1 MKHRNYRKPTRA
13 QKELIS
19 KRGLDHANWLIHR
32 EDMEH
37 LYIVNR
43 TSGRIRKLQ
52 KVLALLLL
60 TGMAAMISPCQAAA
74 TEASELLQVE
84 STAYCHGEVTAS
96 GHEVRPGIAAGKPE
110 WIGLTCLVY
119 EDDEGGPGKLLGIY
133 EILDTGGDRRIV
145 GGTCIDV
152 YIPDYD
158 ACREYGRRNV
168 WIQLIKAEG

>member
-19 KRGLDHANWLIHR
+19 RRGLDHANWLIHK

-60 TGMAAMISPCQAAA
+60 TGMMALASPRQAAA
-74 TEASELLQVE
+74 DDASELLQVE
-84 STAYCHGEVTAS
+84 STAYCHGEITAS

-110 WIGLTCLVY
+110 WMGLTCLVY
-119 EDDEGGPGKLLGIY
+119 EDDEGDPGKLLGIY
-133 EILDTGGDRRIV
+133 EMLDTGGDKRIKN
-145 GGTCIDV
+145 GTCIDV
-152 YIPDYD
+152 YLPDYD
-158 ACREYGRRNV
+158 ACKEYGRKNV
-168 WIQLIKAEG
+168 WIQLIEANG